1 MPKTANILGD
11 IRAEADKEML
21 QVAFYETPDYR
32 TLIESADRPIVVGR
46 RGTGKS
52 ALCLHLSKYWRQG
65 TSTTVIDIVPH
76 EDQVIGIRPLLA
88 RFGSRYNQVK
98 AGARIAWKY
107 AILLEVGSQLDWA
120 RELWNNHRVLVVKLT
135 GNYLSSLLSKLRS
148 IERILKA
155 DPCDL
160 AINKLL
166 DTYRRLYLS
175 GARIAKPPGI

>member
-107 AILLEVGSQLDWA
+107 AILLEVGSHLVGHYKLGKTDPQRAIEGHSERWRKLGSSVS
-120 RELWNNHRVLVVKLT
+120 HRFR
-135 GNYLSSLLSKLRS
+135 SLLSQSLGSCDSSEAMIAGLAQQLQLTQLR
-148 IERILKA
+148 
-155 DPCDL
+155 
-160 AINKLL
+160 
-166 DTYRRLYLS
+166 
-175 GARIAKPPGI
+175 